1 MTEQFQHRLTN
12 SLFLWFDNYLLTK
25 GQAYTNTTGTF
36 YYYDDDRLDSTYKVF
51 GSPYKQWVNDSS
63 ITGAIIPSGV
73 YVNNL
78 FLGRNSGVSL
88 DFENGRALI
97 SGVNKNSSVTGSFSV
112 KDFNI
117 YFSNETEEDIIV
129 ENKYEINSRNLNSKQ
144 SYIMPYDQVVPAIF
158 LSTEGI
164 ENRGFALGGME
175 ETTVR
180 AKAVVLAE
188 NSFQL
193 DGVLSIFA
201 DSRNEVFASIPM
213 SSHPINEIGD
223 LKNNIYSYNE
233 LKNQFFNNQ
242 NFYINNASTSKLTDK
257 ARKSLANDLYV
268 GFIDF
273 EIQQHRYRHQ

>member
-1 MTEQFQHRLTN
+1 MIEQFQHKLTN

-36 YYYDDDRLDSTYKVF
+36 YYYDDDRLDSRYKVF
-51 GSPYKQWVNDSS
+51 GSSYKQWVNDSS

-73 YVNNL
+73 YVNNS
-78 FLGRNSGVSL
+78 FLGRSNGVSL

-129 ENKYEINSRNLNSKQ
+129 ENKYEINSRNLNFKQ

-158 LSTEGI
+158 LSTEGV
-164 ENRGFALGGME
+164 ENRGFAFGGME
-175 ETTVR
+175 ETTIR

-223 LKNNIYSYNE
+223 LKNSIYSYNE
-233 LKNQFFNNQ
+233 LKNQFFDNQ